1 MKKETIT
8 AIFLGLLFGGVMAV
22 FISLKSKDIELAKN
36 KVIAP
41 PKEKSS
47 ANLAGSLEMQPLE
60 ISEPA
65 NNAIFEKDIIRFK
78 GTAAKDSLIVIQ
90 SPIKDLAVK
99 NTQGKFDLEFPLAL
113 GENSIKIVIYPQ
125 EKQFRPQEKYMKVY
139 YIDSEL
145 WKK

>member
-8 AIFLGLLFGGVMAV
+8 AIFFGLLFGAILAV
-22 FISLKSKDIELAKN
+22 FISLKSKDIELSKN

-41 PKEKSS
+41 PKEKSLT
-47 ANLAGSLEMQPLE
+47 NLNGLEMQPLE

-145 WKK
+145 

>member
-8 AIFLGLLFGGVMAV
+8 AIILGLIFGGIMAV
-22 FISLKSKDIELAKN
+22 FISLKSKDIELSKN
-36 KVIAP
+36 KVITP
-41 PKEKSS
+41 LEEKSS
-47 ANLAGSLEMQPLE
+47 SSSLVGTEMEPLE

-65 NNAIFEKDIIRFK
+65 NNDIVEKDTVRFK
-78 GTAAKDSLIVIQ
+78 GTASKDSLIVIQ
-90 SPIKDLAVK
+90 SPIKDLAIK

-113 GENSIKIVIYPQ
+113 GENSIKIVVYPK

-145 WKK
+145 